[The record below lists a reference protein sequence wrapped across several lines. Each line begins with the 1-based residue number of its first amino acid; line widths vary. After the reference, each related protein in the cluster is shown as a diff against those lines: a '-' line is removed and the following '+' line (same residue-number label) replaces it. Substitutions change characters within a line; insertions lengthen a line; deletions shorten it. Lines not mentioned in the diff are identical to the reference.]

1 MSSVRQAFGIDPR
14 TFGRRFQDEPEWPVV
29 APEPRASLIA
39 DLKLFAA
46 TFLGGFVF
54 VTVYLA

>member
-1 MSSVRQAFGIDPR
+1 MSPVRQAIGIDPR
-14 TFGRRFQDEPEWPVV
+14 TFGRGLQRDLGPPV
-29 APEPRASLIA
+29 APISRPLFSD

-54 VTVYLA
+54 VSVYLA